1 MNYLSLIIMLLVAAI
16 LVIAGT
22 AIVKQP
28 QLLSN
33 YHSFTEEEKA
43 SPAFHRYLKS
53 VRNIMIA
60 IAIALVGGEWLS
72 KWFDSNFYSIL
83 SILGVCILLLYLLYV
98 QGKISSRMKRKSRI
112 YGIFVFVLIAG
123 LIILPLCRGT
133 SVSYTNETLRISGMY
148 GTEIPSSE
156 IRRVSLEQTLP
167 EITWRTNGL
176 SVGDVKKGYFRTGD
190 DRKVKLF
197 LASDK
202 APFLHVQ
209 TIWNEDIYIN
219 SSRPEEIR
227 KLYLQME
234 GKYSIR

>member
-1 MNYLSLIIMLLVAAI
+1 MDHSGLIIVLCVAVV
-16 LVIAGT
+16 LVICGT
-22 AIVKQP
+22 AVVRQP

-33 YHSFTEEEKA
+33 YHMFTEEEK
-43 SPAFHRYLKS
+43 SSLAFRIYLRS
-53 VRNIMIA
+53 VRNVTIGIA
-60 IAIALVGGEWLS
+60 VLLVGGEILAGWLDLRLCS
-72 KWFDSNFYSIL
+72 FL
-83 SILGVCILLLYLLYV
+83 SFVGIFLLLFYLFYM
-98 QGKISSRMKRKSRI
+98 QGRVSLRMKRKSRI
-112 YGIFVFVLIAG
+112 YGWLLLVVFLGVVAF
-123 LIILPLCRGT
+123 PLCRGT

-148 GTEIPSSE
+148 GTEIPCSE

>member
-1 MNYLSLIIMLLVAAI
+1 MEHSGLIIVLCVAVV
-16 LVIAGT
+16 LVICGT
-22 AIVKQP
+22 AVVRQP

-33 YHSFTEEEKA
+33 YHMFTEEEK
-43 SPAFHRYLKS
+43 SSLAFRIYLRS
-53 VRNIMIA
+53 VRNVTIGIA
-60 IAIALVGGEWLS
+60 VLLVGGEILAGWLDLRLCS
-72 KWFDSNFYSIL
+72 FL
-83 SILGVCILLLYLLYV
+83 SFVGIFLLLFYLFYM
-98 QGKISSRMKRKSRI
+98 QGRVSLRMKRKSRI

-219 SSRPEEIR
+219 SSRPEEMR
-227 KLYLQME
+227 ELYLQME

>member
-1 MNYLSLIIMLLVAAI
+1 MNYLSLIIMLPVVVI
-16 LVIAGT
+16 LVIAGI

-53 VRNIMIA
+53 VRNIMIT
-60 IAIALVGGEWLS
+60 IAIVLVGGEWFSWWLN
-72 KWFDSNFYSIL
+72 SNVYRIL
-83 SILGVCILLLYLLYV
+83 SIVLVCILLLYLLYV

-112 YGIFVFVLIAG
+112 YGIFVFVLITG
-123 LIILPLCRGT
+123 LVVFPLCRGT
-133 SVSYTNETLRISGMY
+133 SVGYENETLRISGMY

-176 SVGDVKKGYFRTGD
+176 SVGDVKKGYFRTAD

-219 SSRPEEIR
+219 SSHPEEIR
-227 KLYLQME
+227 ELYLQME